1 MYTILIVL
9 MLETESSVWDIP
21 FITVFCFNFIL
32 NVIVVAFAIIA
43 ATLFPRDT
51 LHCVFIKER
60 PFWGTLWVAACNTK
74 YICSNFV
81 VELQNTLFMHP
92 HPKLNKLQ
100 VYSFL
105 WFQWFTPTNWSQ
117 HRRFPKVFFMPSRSY
132 RLISSHINFLGLPCP
147 LFCLKYWFISLCFA
161 KTMLIFLFSFD
172 LVFFMTTHPLI
183 NRSKVSEL
191 SHWDLYVSSFFIC
204 LSLALVDTH
213 LSQKQIKR
221 DFIFDMFFWFWLCVF
236 MPLIKPNVDNMS
248 SYWNSKKL
256 RALFH
261 L

>member
-1 MYTILIVL
+1 

-51 LHCVFIKER
+51 LHCIFIKER

-74 YICSNFV
+74 YICSNFI

-105 WFQWFTPTNWSQ
+105 WFQWLTPTNWSQ

-161 KTMLIFLFSFD
+161 KTMLINKII
-172 LVFFMTTHPLI
+172 V
-183 NRSKVSEL
+183 
-191 SHWDLYVSSFFIC
+191 
-204 LSLALVDTH
+204 
-213 LSQKQIKR
+213 
-221 DFIFDMFFWFWLCVF
+221 FIFIWSCFLHDHSSINLKCLNFLTEIFMFL
-236 MPLIKPNVDNMS
+236 PS
-248 SYWNSKKL
+248 
-256 RALFH
+256 LFVSP
-261 L
+261 